1 MQRINLK
8 RLVEVV
14 KEKAEEMLETNLK
27 DNKYNKTWMRDVMIY
42 AYFKGDPTDYSTN
55 YKVITETLKAIV
67 KAEANGTE
75 ELRNTVFKML
85 DQWII
90 NHIYY
95 KEIAEGVL
103 DGLIKVLVRKLR
115 DNPYYAICE
124 R

>member
-1 MQRINLK
+1 MMINQK

-14 KEKAEEMLETNLK
+14 KGMAEEMLMVKPE
-27 DNKYNKTWMRDVMIY
+27 DIGYNDRWMREVMIY
-42 AYFKGDPTDYSTN
+42 ASFKGDPSDYTN
-55 YKVITETLKAIV
+55 YRVITEALKAIV
-67 KAEANGTE
+67 KAEVNSCTT